1 MAKWIIRIY
10 SHKTRLVLH
19 VLDNFSNHTLEK
31 EIGLPKP
38 VIVLNKFKS
47 PKQIQNKM
55 QTAFANQLSLHSTD
69 AVNITH
75 N

>member
-47 PKQIQNKM
+47 PKTDTNKM
-55 QTAFANQLSLHSTD
+55 
-69 AVNITH
+69 
-75 N
+75 